1 MTIIIPFAEKFTPT
15 LKALQTLRDGDI
27 AVLKKRTRSACEPFI
42 PALIGVSR
50 TKAYILIAKPFATWI
65 QRKA

>member
-1 MTIIIPFAEKFTPT
+1 MTLTIPFAEKFTPT

-42 PALIGVSR
+42 PALVGVSR
-50 TKAYILIAKPFATWI
+50 TKNYILISKPFSTWI
-65 QRKA
+65 KRLA